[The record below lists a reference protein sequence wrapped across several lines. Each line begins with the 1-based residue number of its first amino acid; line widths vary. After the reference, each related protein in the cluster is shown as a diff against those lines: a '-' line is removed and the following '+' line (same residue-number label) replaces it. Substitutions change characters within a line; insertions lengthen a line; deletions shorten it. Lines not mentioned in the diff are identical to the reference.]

1 MTKNPRATRH
11 VAHWS
16 LALCIAAAL
25 IALPGC
31 GGSDKDHKDHKD
43 HEDHSHKDHQHDD
56 HDEHHHDAPHGG
68 TMVELGDHF
77 AHVELKIFDD
87 DAQKKVV
94 LYILSAHADKA
105 VRLAQPTVELT
116 VTSPAK
122 QDGKPAEPFS
132 VTLKAVVNEN
142 TGEKA
147 GDSSQF
153 EAPLDALRGLNA
165 GSPFEAVVKSVQF
178 PGNRAF
184 TDVKIN
190 HAGGNAGK

>member
-1 MTKNPRATRH
+1 MTKNPRATGH

-25 IALPGC
+25 IALPAC
-31 GGSDKDHKDHKD
+31 GGGDKDHAHKDHKD
-43 HEDHSHKDHQHDD
+43 HDHNHDA
-56 HDEHHHDAPHGG
+56 HHHDAPHGG

-116 VTSPAK
+116 VTPATK
-122 QDGKPAEPFS
+122 GDGKPAEPFT

-165 GSPFEAVVKSVQF
+165 GSSFVAVVKSVQF